1 MALEGLQI
9 RLVLIS
15 LLLLGGGFYAE
26 WKTQLFYRLSTR
38 QHVFF
43 RHTAM
48 GTKQVFNVR
57 LTPTFTN
64 PHTHSQCQI
73 WHFLLSDEYG
83 LGPLHELVY
92 TTFLFHVYQNRRF
105 HFHFQSEQ
113 LEKSCFRQMFWW
125 LIKWYLKGKI

>member
-1 MALEGLQI
+1 MALEGLRI

-15 LLLLGGGFYAE
+15 LLLLGGGCYAD
-26 WKTQLFYRLSTR
+26 WKTQLFYRLPAR

-57 LTPTFTN
+57 LTPKFTN
-64 PHTHSQCQI
+64 PPTHNVKLTFCVVRWI
-73 WHFLLSDEYG
+73 WMGSLTRTS
-83 LGPLHELVY
+83 

-113 LEKSCFRQMFWW
+113 LEKSGPHVVFFSFKYIP
-125 LIKWYLKGKI
+125 LY